1 MNQYCYIFEIF
12 NIFSK
17 QNYQYSCFDLSKFK
31 DETTK
36 CEMCSLKNIFL
47 LVTSSC
53 GYFLASLYSIKKFDI
68 LIFV

>member
-36 CEMCSLKNIFL
+36 CEMCSLKNIF
-47 LVTSSC
+47 C
-53 GYFLASLYSIKKFDI
+53 
-68 LIFV
+68 